1 MYVLNK
7 SAIKNNYLI
16 GTFCIV
22 NSQTPSNYLYKC
34 DNLIGTF
41 CIVNFV
47 LLPMSCMFP
56 PNLIG
61 TFCIVNL
68 LDNNSIIS

>member
-41 CIVNFV
+41 CIVN
-47 LLPMSCMFP
+47 LHSLYI
-56 PNLIG
+56 NIHIHLYLIG